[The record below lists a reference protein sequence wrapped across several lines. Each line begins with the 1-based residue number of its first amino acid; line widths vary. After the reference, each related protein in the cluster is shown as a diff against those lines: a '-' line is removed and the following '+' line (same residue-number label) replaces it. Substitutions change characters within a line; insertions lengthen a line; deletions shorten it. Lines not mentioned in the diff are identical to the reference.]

1 MRASARVVPAAKM
14 VRAMSVPSGLVRRGW
29 TRKSLDRQGMAGFV
43 RNVRRFFYCLT
54 YARDFFLTSKQWC
67 YFSWDIEKERT
78 RRTTVLNNWIR

>member
-54 YARDFFLTSKQWC
+54 YARARGAFFSSAWQWLIILLG
-67 YFSWDIEKERT
+67 YRKRADKPDNG
-78 RRTTVLNNWIR
+78 VK

>member
-1 MRASARVVPAAKM
+1 MRAFARVVPTAKM

-54 YARDFFLTSKQWC
+54 YARDFFLTSKTVVLFLLG
-67 YFSWDIEKERT
+67 YRERADKADNG
-78 RRTTVLNNWIR
+78 VK